1 MFTINQLPNMNKA
14 FILFILIA
22 LISCD
27 QKENDLAPLVDTYP
41 MAIGTEWTYD
51 RQLILDKYESE
62 TSDKI
67 IGTDTFHF
75 VVRVWIDKDTIL
87 GTMPVKAFKCQEE
100 HINSISTQFKFID
113 KEGLKTYAYLNAGGP
128 IVFAK
133 KSGHIKSP
141 LPLNFVW
148 DHSTLAGDGIIYE
161 SNPTLD
167 IKLPLKNNQLWTYRK
182 PTDLRTLQIDKQVI
196 GMENINLIGQNFTCY
211 KIDWTFRYDSSYTV
225 IKITDWISDKGLV
238 KRIQMFDRVKMIDEL
253 GETFKSF
260 QVTEYLTL
268 KGIKIE

>member
-113 KEGLKTYAYLNAGGP
+113 KNLCLFKRRRSNCICKEERTYK
-128 IVFAK
+128 I
-133 KSGHIKSP
+133 
-141 LPLNFVW
+141 
-148 DHSTLAGDGIIYE
+148 TLA
-161 SNPTLD
+161 
-167 IKLPLKNNQLWTYRK
+167 LKFCVG
-182 PTDLRTLQIDKQVI
+182 P
-196 GMENINLIGQNFTCY
+196 
-211 KIDWTFRYDSSYTV
+211 
-225 IKITDWISDKGLV
+225 
-238 KRIQMFDRVKMIDEL
+238 FDPCR
-253 GETFKSF
+253 
-260 QVTEYLTL
+260 
-268 KGIKIE
+268 